1 VRVRLVKVFSFEAAH
16 FLPRLPTTHKCSRIH
31 GHHFQVDVTV
41 QGPVDPELGW
51 FVDYAE
57 IARAWEPLHEALDH
71 RILNEV
77 EGLENPTSEN
87 LAGYIWQHL
96 TGSLP
101 GLCRVVVHETCQ
113 ARCEYEGE

>member
-1 VRVRLVKVFSFEAAH
+1 M
-16 FLPRLPTTHKCSRIH
+16 H

-41 QGPVDPELGW
+41 QGPVDPQLGW
-51 FVDYAE
+51 FMDYAE
-57 IARAWEPLHEALDH
+57 IARAWEPLHKALDH

-77 EGLENPTSEN
+77 QGLENPTSEN
-87 LAGYIWQHL
+87 LAAFIWQRL
-96 TGSLP
+96 TASLP